1 MRFLTFLLSAALL
14 VFYSC
19 GNSSASQSTSP
30 NYTPAAANL
39 SGSHIIPYNRI
50 AQTPNSEA
58 ERNNLDVTLEINGM
72 PSGTFFLMGIITDQ
86 YFLVDSTS
94 QKNGIVRFSKS
105 DPIAPGLYYA
115 LYPDRSTAIQMI
127 IDTDQQFKLSTV
139 DGDIVGSMKVEG
151 SLDNELFYE
160 ALRYEDQLQPEFNR
174 IGRSFEGLQIGSAE
188 HDALIA
194 EHKAL
199 SDQKMEYLAS
209 LFKKAPTSL
218 FTSFKEAGQTPNITY
233 HFDPNGSLS
242 TEYLV
247 KLRSNYWTNTNF
259 EDERLLR
266 TPVISNK
273 LKRYYGNI
281 MPQQPDSLKR
291 YTDLLVQQ
299 VPPNSEYYKYF
310 VNWVTLEYE
319 PTKTTLMDAEAVFVH
334 MIQNYFTKEKAF
346 WQDSVET
353 YGLQMRAYEMGN
365 SLVGQKGPDV
375 IAKGV
380 DGKTYSIGD
389 IKSDYVIVYM
399 WNPDCEHC
407 AEQTPKLVNLY
418 SQLKNQ
424 GVEVFSIAVNTEDD
438 KWRNAVAK
446 YGMPWINVFD
456 PTNKAI
462 YAKYYVDNT
471 PELYILNPDRT
482 IIGKNLKVNQ
492 VTTIIDRDKERRG

>member
-1 MRFLTFLLSAALL
+1 MVVV
-14 VFYSC
+14 VFCSC
-19 GNSSASQSTSP
+19 SNSSSSQSKSP
-30 NYTPAAANL
+30 QATNNTPLLTGRNILPYT
-39 SGSHIIPYNRI
+39 RI
-50 AQTPNSEA
+50 AQTPKSDADRSNF
-58 ERNNLDVTLEINGM
+58 DVTLEISGM
-72 PSGTFFLMGIITDQ
+72 PTGTYFLMGIITDQ

-94 QKNGIVRFSKS
+94 QKGGVLKFAKNE
-105 DPIAPGLYYA
+105 PLAPGLYYA

-127 IDTDQQFKLSTV
+127 IDNDQEFKLSTT

-151 SLDNELFYE
+151 SIDNQLFYE
-160 ALRYEDQLQPEFNR
+160 ALRYENEIQPEFNR
-174 IGRSFEGLQIGSAE
+174 IGAAFEGLQIGSAE

-199 SDQKMEYLAS
+199 SDQKVKFLSS
-209 LFKKAPTSL
+209 LFKKAPSSL
-218 FTSFKEAGQTPNITY
+218 FTAFKEAGQTPNIAY

-247 KLRSNYWTNTNF
+247 QLRSNYWTNTNF

-266 TPVISNK
+266 TPVIANK
-273 LKRYYGNI
+273 LKRYFGNI
-281 MPQQPDSLKR
+281 MPQQPDSIKH
-291 YTDLLVQQ
+291 YTDMLVSQ
-299 VPPNSEYYKYF
+299 VPLNSEYYKYF

-319 PTKTTLMDAEAVFVH
+319 PTKTTLMDAEAIFVH

-375 IAKGV
+375 LAKGI

-389 IKSDYVIVYM
+389 IKSDYIIVYM

-418 SQLKNQ
+418 SQLKSQ

-438 KWRNAVAK
+438 KWRSAVAN

-471 PELYILNPDRT
+471 PELYILNPERT

-492 VTTIIDRDKERRG
+492 IMTIIDRDKEKRG

>member
-1 MRFLTFLLSAALL
+1 M
-14 VFYSC
+14 
-19 GNSSASQSTSP
+19 
-30 NYTPAAANL
+30 
-39 SGSHIIPYNRI
+39 IPYARI
-50 AQTPNSEA
+50 SQTHDDNA
-58 ERNNLDVTLEINGM
+58 ERNNLDIKLEIQGM
-72 PSGTFFLMGIITDQ
+72 PSGTYFLMGIITDQ

-94 QKNGIVRFSKS
+94 MRNGSVSYTRSE
-105 DPIAPGLYYA
+105 PVAPGLYYV

-127 IDTDQQFKLSTV
+127 IDTDQQFSLKTI
-139 DGDIVGSMKVEG
+139 DGDIVGSMEVTG
-151 SLDNELFYE
+151 SVDNDLFYK
-160 ALRYEDQLQPEFNR
+160 ALLYENQMQPEFTR
-174 IGRSFEGLQIGSAE
+174 IGNSFTGLQIGSPE

-194 EHKAL
+194 ENKTLA
-199 SDQKMEYLAS
+199 DQKMDYLKS
-209 LFKKAPTSL
+209 LFAQAPKSL
-218 FTSFKEAGQTPNITY
+218 FTSFKEAGQAPNVTY

-242 TEYLV
+242 AEYLV

-266 TPVISNK
+266 TPVITNK
-273 LKRYYGNI
+273 LKRYFGNI
-281 MPQQPDSLKR
+281 MPQQPDSLKK
-291 YTDLLVQQ
+291 YTDLLVNQ
-299 VPPNSEYYKYF
+299 VPLNSEYYKYF

-319 PTKTTLMDAEAVFVH
+319 PTKTSLMDAEAVFVH

-353 YGLQMRAYEMGN
+353 YGLQLRAYEMGN

-375 IAKGV
+375 IANGV

-407 AEQTPKLVNLY
+407 AEQTPKLVSLY
-418 SQLKNQ
+418 NQLKSQ
-424 GVEVFSIAVNTEDD
+424 SVEVFSIAVNTEDD
-438 KWRNAVAK
+438 KWRGAVAK

-492 VTTIIDRDKERRG
+492 ITTIIDRDKEKRG